1 MKEKVYETIKEL
13 SGIDN
18 ITDDMNLQLDLGFDS
33 LTTITMLVML
43 EEKAEIEFDASD
55 ITPEDITTVENVI
68 TLMKKYE
75 VKNNG

>member
-75 VKNNG
+75 VKDNG